1 MESEAELVG
10 RRVELLGLGREEL
23 NGQRGRATHFDA
35 ERHRYGVLLDGA
47 SEPVAIRAS
56 NLTVAPPEPLT
67 EADKLELLECARYGE
82 DDDLKHL
89 LSLGVPVDFQD
100 ADGNTALHRACANGH
115 TNAIKILARAG
126 ASHKAN
132 SSGNTP
138 AHWAVQYAPIEAVK
152 ALLNKVAHSSK
163 SQTHVSLRL
172 SSAPLPRPARLAQAL
187 AHEPGKDK
195 LTAEDFVGGLVL
207 VFPECLEDDVR
218 VYAGA
223 LSDEAPDTP
232 AGAVRP
238 APLDLPRRSGNG
250 PY

>member
-138 AHWAVQYAPIEAVK
+138 AHWAVQYAPIE
-152 ALLNKVAHSSK
+152 
-163 SQTHVSLRL
+163 
-172 SSAPLPRPARLAQAL
+172 
-187 AHEPGKDK
+187 
-195 LTAEDFVGGLVL
+195 
-207 VFPECLEDDVR
+207 
-218 VYAGA
+218 
-223 LSDEAPDTP
+223 
-232 AGAVRP
+232 
-238 APLDLPRRSGNG
+238 
-250 PY
+250 